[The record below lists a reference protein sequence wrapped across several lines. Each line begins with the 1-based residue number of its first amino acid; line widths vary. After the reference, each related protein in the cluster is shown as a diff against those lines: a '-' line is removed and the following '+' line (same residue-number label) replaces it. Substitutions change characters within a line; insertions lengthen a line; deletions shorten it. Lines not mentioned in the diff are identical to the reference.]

1 MNVPS
6 VPMNLNGLYMLL
18 RFQLS
23 KLYERFRQP
32 AFFFWPIISQ
42 KITAA
47 LELLTNFL
55 LMLSK
60 FIKKINFKFT

>member
-23 KLYERFRQP
+23 KLYEGFRQP

-42 KITAA
+42 KLTAA
-47 LELLTNFL
+47 
-55 LMLSK
+55 
-60 FIKKINFKFT
+60 